1 MNLFSSEEVTHIK
14 IRSIELVS
22 ALKIEPADGNRR
34 EKTCCPKTAAGT
46 TLSIFILQKCM
57 YM

>member
-34 EKTCCPKTAAGT
+34 EKTCCPKTAAGI